1 VLDGVGEPEDA
12 ELAVDDR
19 REFAG
24 VVLGDVR
31 IRVRRNDQ
39 DARDLAPVIA
49 DLVAALWPAP
59 RDRAEARRRL
69 PSPERR
75 PRRCEPS
82 EV

>member
-31 IRVRRNDQ
+31 IRVRRNDEH
-39 DARDLAPVIA
+39 ARGLLAVVA
-49 DLVAALWPAP
+49 NLVAALRPA
-59 RDRAEARRRL
+59 RE
-69 PSPERR
+69 
-75 PRRCEPS
+75 
-82 EV
+82 